1 MNVDDDAP
9 FPDLASYYDTA
20 PRFRNS
26 IPKCVDTNRELLHR
40 MLKSKLL
47 NGSVI
52 ITFGLLLLLL
62 AAILGSSQ
70 PALAQTTYAMSSS
83 AANENDDIPSDVQ
96 DNNSS
101 EAQQLPGEEGFS
113 MRLLA
118 MNLSAPHNILYGPD
132 SVLWIRVRRKEHYA
146 H

>member
-1 MNVDDDAP
+1 M
-9 FPDLASYYDTA
+9 
-20 PRFRNS
+20 
-26 IPKCVDTNRELLHR
+26 
-40 MLKSKLL
+40 
-47 NGSVI
+47 
-52 ITFGLLLLLL
+52 
-62 AAILGSSQ
+62 
-70 PALAQTTYAMSSS
+70 AQTTYAMSSS